1 MISDLV
7 TQDPKWCE
15 WSLSELSKPERRFMV
30 NPVIYSELCCRAE
43 SHTEVDTLLTEL
55 QIDYCELPRK
65 ALFLA
70 GQAFVRYRKR
80 GGTKSAPLPDFYI
93 GAHAASLGISI
104 VTRYA
109 SRYRTY
115 FPKIKLICP

>member
-1 MISDLV
+1 
-7 TQDPKWCE
+7 
-15 WSLSELSKPERRFMV
+15 MV

-104 VTRYA
+104 VTREP

-115 FPKIKLICP
+115 FPETRLICP